1 MNHHT
6 PGDNLSV
13 INRSNLHA
21 NHYTKSLIQEALR
34 VHLFTPAEVD
44 DLHMQIMGQ
53 LEQLLRNT
61 ETDDAGQAVDRQQD
75 ASALLQ
81 GIFFSLDTALLA
93 HHDPMYALAQLQTGS
108 VTELYY
114 TGRKLLKSH
123 YYETVALWVRV
134 KHTASPYV
142 PDVYTHT
149 VQNEIRTVLR
159 QWDPQRCDQT
169 PPQYTYPLADEAW
182 QNGNGIFATKNYLL
196 ALLAENRFCAHF
208 PDPPAPADSPNLF
221 SRYAVPVMIRAAL
234 GRFPTPAPLREEE
247 HRALKYRL
255 KKRRP
260 NEVRMLFCST
270 IPSLL
275 HDLYGAQCTPK
286 DAQYC
291 KHYALQLSE
300 RLMQHLA
307 SEQV

>member
-1 MNHHT
+1 MSCL
-6 PGDNLSV
+6 LSV
-13 INRSNLHA
+13 
-21 NHYTKSLIQEALR
+21 
-34 VHLFTPAEVD
+34 
-44 DLHMQIMGQ
+44 
-53 LEQLLRNT
+53 
-61 ETDDAGQAVDRQQD
+61 
-75 ASALLQ
+75 LQ
-81 GIFFSLDTALLA
+81 YSS
-93 HHDPMYALAQLQTGS
+93 GS
-108 VTELYY
+108 C
-114 TGRKLLKSH
+114 S
-123 YYETVALWVRV
+123 
-134 KHTASPYV
+134 
-142 PDVYTHT
+142 
-149 VQNEIRTVLR
+149 
-159 QWDPQRCDQT
+159 
-169 PPQYTYPLADEAW
+169 
-182 QNGNGIFATKNYLL
+182 
-196 ALLAENRFCAHF
+196 HF

-307 SEQV
+307 AEQV